1 MSQRTNFFVDGRTN
15 EFVYSGPMARPARS
29 RPTDAELGI
38 LRVLWDRGASTVR
51 DVHKTLGGDRSAGY
65 TSVLKI
71 MQIMTAKGM
80 VRRNE
85 ESRAHV
91 YQACQPAEKTK
102 QQLVS
107 DLLHRAFADSAS
119 QLMMHALAGK
129 KTSEREI
136 EEIRRMLDQY
146 EERRKS

>member
-1 MSQRTNFFVDGRTN
+1 MSSAPVSKPTPN
-15 EFVYSGPMARPARS
+15 EL
-29 RPTDAELGI
+29 EI
-38 LRVLWDRGASTVR
+38 LRVLWERGPSTVR
-51 DVHKTLGGDRSAGY
+51 EVHEALSSVREVGY
-65 TSVLKI
+65 TTVLKV
-71 MQIMTAKGM
+71 MQIMTVKGM

-107 DLLHRAFADSAS
+107 DLLHRAFAGSAS

-129 KTSEREI
+129 KTPELEI
-136 EEIRRMLDQY
+136 EEIRRMLDRY
-146 EERRKS
+146 EAGRKS

>member
-1 MSQRTNFFVDGRTN
+1 MPSAPVSKPTPN
-15 EFVYSGPMARPARS
+15 EL
-29 RPTDAELGI
+29 EI
-38 LRVLWDRGASTVR
+38 LRVLWERGPSTVR
-51 DVHKTLGGDRSAGY
+51 EVHETLSAAREVGY
-65 TSVLKI
+65 TTVLKV
-71 MQIMTAKGM
+71 MQIMTVKGM

-85 ESRAHV
+85 ESRAHI

-107 DLLHRAFADSAS
+107 DLLHRAFAGSAS

-129 KTSEREI
+129 KSPEREI

-146 EERRKS
+146 EARRKS